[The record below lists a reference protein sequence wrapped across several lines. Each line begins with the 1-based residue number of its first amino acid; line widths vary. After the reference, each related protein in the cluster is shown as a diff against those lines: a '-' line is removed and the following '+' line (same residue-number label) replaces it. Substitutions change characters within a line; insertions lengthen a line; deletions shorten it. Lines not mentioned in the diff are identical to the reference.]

1 MGVSELTPALVAVE
15 DPEGGLTAG
24 AAVVLVVLVVV
35 VVVVGGAGV
44 EGGRG
49 GAWGLG

>member
-24 AAVVLVVLVVV
+24 AAVVLGVVVVLVGVVV
-35 VVVVGGAGV
+35 VVVVGGAG
-44 EGGRG
+44 
-49 GAWGLG
+49 